1 MEENINK
8 DYLSGEIVLINKELG
23 WTSFD
28 VVNKIRKVLT
38 NHLKIKKIK
47 VGHAGT
53 LDPLATGLVILC
65 TGKKT
70 KIITTFQDQEKE
82 YVTVL
87 KLGVTTP
94 SFDLETVPDNE
105 YPTSHITEELIKEKI
120 KTFRGKQEQIPP
132 IFSAKKINGVRA
144 YKEARK
150 GKQFELK
157 PSEIEIFEIEVLG
170 FELPFVELRIV
181 CSKGTYI
188 RALARD
194 IGKSLNSGAYLEK
207 LERTRIGDFSLKNA
221 ILVDSFKKI
230 L

>member
-1 MEENINK
+1 MVEKTNK
-8 DYLSGEIVLINKELG
+8 DYLAGEVVLINKELG

-28 VVNKIRKVLT
+28 VVNKVRKALT
-38 NHLKIKKIK
+38 DHLKVKKIK

-70 KIITTFQDQEKE
+70 KEIVSFQDQIKE

-87 KLGVTTP
+87 KVGVTTP
-94 SFDLETVPDNE
+94 SFDLETEPDNE
-105 YPTSHITEELIKEKI
+105 YPINHITKELTEEKVKSFL
-120 KTFRGKQEQIPP
+120 GKQEQIPP

-144 YKEARK
+144 YKKARK
-150 GKQFELK
+150 GAQFELK
-157 PSEIEIFEIEVLG
+157 PSNIEIFEIEVLN

-194 IGKSLNSGAYLEK
+194 IGKSLDSGAHLDK
-207 LERTRIGDFSLKNA
+207 LERTRIGDFLLKNS
-221 ILVDSFKKI
+221 ISVDSFEKM